1 MSFGGSVSAMI
12 KSLKDNRS
20 LLERNGKFKSNNRNG
35 IYSDKK
41 EDKLEFKEVSE
52 EELFLIKKRIHENLR
67 KQKRKQVNILLFSI
81 LTTIIILTIVFH

>member
-35 IYSDKK
+35 IYSNEK

-67 KQKRKQVNILLFSI
+67 RQKRKQVNILLFSI
-81 LTTIIILTIVFH
+81 LTTILILTFIFY